1 MALFDTSGGLG
12 GLLGDF
18 SDYGFGVPRN
28 TGLVADPDREAIN
41 KRALLSGL
49 ISAGL
54 TYAATPK
61 NLNTGSAIPY
71 LGKAGLAGFNTSQ
84 DVVDRALNTAYR
96 NKLIAGKDDN
106 IRTYESDRKK
116 ITEIYDPVTKETKRY
131 ESPLDAPKE
140 PEKLPVTRT
149 IKRGRQEV
157 FQELQTN
164 GTYKDY
170 STSSLDAP
178 QKPESLYKPEVSAEG
193 KVFFIPQKPNM
204 PILDDKGNKVDNAN
218 LSTKP
223 PTGEQSNAYVYSN
236 RMESADKI
244 LNKLDGKYNPFLIS
258 IKTSGTTSLVPGGQT
273 LANKALSA
281 SDQQAEQA
289 QRNFINA
296 VLRRESGAVISPSEF
311 ENASLQYFP
320 QAGDTSE
327 VKIQKASNRRL
338 AIDDLKRISGK
349 SYNAES
355 KPSVVNFEDLK

>member
-18 SDYGFGVPRN
+18 GFGVPRN
-28 TGLVADPDREAIN
+28 AGGLIGDEERDAIN
-41 KRALLSGL
+41 KRALLSGG
-49 ISAGL
+49 INAAL
-54 TYAATPK
+54 TYLATPK
-61 NLNTGSAIPY
+61 NLNTGSALPY
-71 LGKAGLAGFNTSQ
+71 LGRAGLAGFGASQ

-96 NKLIAGKDDN
+96 NKILAGKDDN
-106 IRTYESDRKK
+106 IRTYEKDRQK
-116 ITEIYDPVTKETKRY
+116 ITEQFDPITKTWTVLGT
-131 ESPLDAPKE
+131 SALDAPKE
-140 PEKLPVTRT
+140 RKTLTVDGVVLDAETMKPL
-149 IKRGRQEV
+149 
-157 FQELQTN
+157 
-164 GTYKDY
+164 YK
-170 STSSLDAP
+170 AP

-244 LNKLDGKYNPFLIS
+244 LNKLDGKYDPFLIS
-258 IKTSGTTSLVPGGQT
+258 IKTSGTTSLIPGGQT

-281 SDQQAEQA
+281 SDQRAEQA

-349 SYNAES
+349 SYNAQS
-355 KPSVVNFEDLK
+355 QSSVVNFEDLK